1 MNNKKPQG
9 DLSHIGGILPGLL
22 KTCRRQPEGALTQI
36 WDLWES
42 IVGEM
47 LAENARPAAIK
58 GRLILVHVE
67 SPAWVHHLQFL
78 KPGLIKKINDALGK
92 PLVDDIRF
100 KVGPL

>member
-1 MNNKKPQG
+1 MIPK
-9 DLSHIGGILPGLL
+9 LL
-22 KTCRRQPEGALTQI
+22 KTCRRQPDTELTRI
-36 WDLWES
+36 WDLWEG

-47 LAENARPAAIK
+47 LAENARPAAFK

-78 KPGLIKKINDALGK
+78 KSGLIKKINDALGE
-92 PLVDDIRF
+92 PLVDDIKF